1 MSLCGHRPL
10 GHKLKQGWTISHE
23 SNHTKNGTKCQ
34 LCGNL
39 LLLPAGVDLLT
50 NDHGQIE
57 FHLLRM
63 GERILNAPHGLRPMS
78 ARRNV
83 DISPQSIKVTAVER
97 GSRGRI
103 DPASWLL
110 EEIGISSVTQFY
122 DLSWSNPTTEW
133 MSLYQAIKFM
143 EWSVILNRHM
153 LSFLNSLQLWNIKST
168 VLDAAFH

>member
-1 MSLCGHRPL
+1 MDRLPQEQSHQKWHPLSAMWKPAASTCWCRSINKWSWTDSFISWGWEREFWMHPMGWGHCLRDAMWP
-10 GHKLKQGWTISHE
+10 
-23 SNHTKNGTKCQ
+23 
-34 LCGNL
+34 
-39 LLLPAGVDLLT
+39 
-50 NDHGQIE
+50 NDI
-57 FHLLRM
+57 
-63 GERILNAPHGLRPMS
+63 P
-78 ARRNV
+78 
-83 DISPQSIKVTAVER
+83 PQSIKVTAVER

-153 LSFLNSLQLWNIKST
+153 LSFLNSLQLWHIKPT
-168 VLDAAFH
+168 VRDAAFH